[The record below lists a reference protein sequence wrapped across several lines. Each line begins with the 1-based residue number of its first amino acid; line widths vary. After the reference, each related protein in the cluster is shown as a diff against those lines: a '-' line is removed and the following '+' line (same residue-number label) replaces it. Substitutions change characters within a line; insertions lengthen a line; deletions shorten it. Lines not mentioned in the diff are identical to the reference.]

1 MKQLKTKQMGTRIN
15 WVGVF
20 VFICVC
26 MITYCGTWIYV
37 LDREN
42 DRIEKQLFEMDRDQ
56 KARELA
62 EKENFEIEN
71 ND

>member
-1 MKQLKTKQMGTRIN
+1 MKKKETKIRIN

-26 MITYCGTWIYV
+26 MITYCGTWLYV
-37 LDREN
+37 LDLEN
-42 DRIEKQLFEMDRDQ
+42 KKIEKQLFEMDRDQ

-62 EKENFEIEN
+62 EKDYFEIEQ